1 VRRFLA
7 NEEGFTIQE
16 LMIVLVI
23 GSILIGG
30 IWSLYLFA
38 EKVSLTW
45 KRTSEFS
52 EAASEIFAT
61 LTADLGEAYVGMAL
75 TDTSLII
82 VKDRWGRTVK
92 YQFRD
97 GQVVRNRVSLY
108 QVEGSTLTIRIKITE
123 RGPSGE
129 PAVVSVEM
137 KGQSRGSTFERSASV
152 RLPAS
157 SVFSY
162 NAAMSGTLDQSSGF
176 NP

>member
-1 VRRFLA
+1 VRRLIA
-7 NEEGFTIQE
+7 SEEGFTIQE
-16 LMIVLVI
+16 LMVVLVI

-38 EKVSLTW
+38 EKVSLSW

-52 EAASEIFAT
+52 EAASEILAT
-61 LTADLGEAYVGMAL
+61 LTADLGEAYAGMVL
-75 TDTSLII
+75 TDTSLTI

-92 YQFRD
+92 YQFQE
-97 GQVVRNRVSLY
+97 GPVVRNRVPLY
-108 QVEGSTLTIRIKITE
+108 QPEGCTLTIRIRITE

-152 RLPAS
+152 RPPAS

-162 NAAMSGTLDQSSGF
+162 NTTTNGTLAQPSGF